1 MPIYEYRCQECEEE
15 FEKLVLSPSANK
27 PVECP
32 HCGSEKVNKVIS
44 LFGVG
49 NSSQDLSAASCGP
62 GPV

>member
-1 MPIYEYRCQECEEE
+1 MPIYEYRCEECEKE

-32 HCGSEKVNKVIS
+32 HCGSEKVLKAIS

-49 NSSQDLSAASCGP
+49 NSGQNLGAASCST